1 MKIAIA
7 NFLTAVT
14 LLRQQLNLADLIS
27 IRTMTQKLQNSGS
40 KYSIL
45 LFVFL
50 ALQPTV
56 VVFSQP
62 SSGL

>member
-1 MKIAIA
+1 M
-7 NFLTAVT
+7 AVSH
-14 LLRQQLNLADLIS
+14 LMNLIS
-27 IRTMTQKLQNSGS
+27 KFPRPHKVQ
-40 KYSIL
+40 

-50 ALQPTV
+50 ALQPIL

>member
-1 MKIAIA
+1 
-7 NFLTAVT
+7 
-14 LLRQQLNLADLIS
+14 
-27 IRTMTQKLQNSGS
+27 MTTILGVLFSFSYEIIIIIIIVIIIIITFMQGI
-40 KYSIL
+40 YSYVCW

-62 SSGL
+62 DNGF